1 MHSVS
6 PDVHEPR
13 HDKRDSIHDTRE
25 VLHNE
30 LPRIDWKVE
39 LLNALTHG
47 IGVVLGIVFLV
58 MLLITEVHHQRP
70 IGIVAFAIYGGCFI
84 FLFLASTVYHSV
96 PAPKVKSILRI
107 FDHVAIFLF
116 IAGSFTPPI
125 LLLMTGLER
134 ILLLSVI
141 WVIAVGGTVFK
152 AVTFRSY
159 DRLKG
164 VSTFLYICMGWLG
177 IFLVRLLLTER
188 PWPLFA
194 LILLGGIL
202 YSVGTVFYRM
212 KKWKYH
218 HVIWHL
224 FVLAAAVA
232 HFIGYY
238 FYL

>member
-1 MHSVS
+1 MYSVS
-6 PDVHEPR
+6 PDAYEPR
-13 HDKRDSIHDTRE
+13 HDKRDSIHDARE
-25 VLHNE
+25 VILNE
-30 LPRIDWKVE
+30 LPRLDWKVE

-47 IGVVLGIVFLV
+47 IGVVLGVVFLV

-141 WVIAVGGTVFK
+141 WIIAVGGTVFK
-152 AVTFRSY
+152 AVPPFYTSVWAGWAFSWCACFSPSAPGRS
-159 DRLKG
+159 
-164 VSTFLYICMGWLG
+164 
-177 IFLVRLLLTER
+177 LL
-188 PWPLFA
+188 
-194 LILLGGIL
+194 
-202 YSVGTVFYRM
+202 
-212 KKWKYH
+212 
-218 HVIWHL
+218 
-224 FVLAAAVA
+224 
-232 HFIGYY
+232 
-238 FYL
+238 